1 LDKQPARVKPK
12 AESLLNQEAEVEDDD
27 LFDTALQDQRFDSM
41 KEFLPELLGLYRDN
55 VVSTLYRVRE
65 CLAAGDTQ
73 GAGKAAHNLKGMSA
87 VVCARAVQE
96 LAVELELAVQKNDMD
111 CLPSLLA
118 RLEGRVEKTVAY
130 LNATLPGPA

>member
-1 LDKQPARVKPK
+1 MDKQPTRVKPK
-12 AESLLNQEAEVEDDD
+12 AESLLIQEAEVEDN

-55 VVSTLYRVRE
+55 VGSALNRVRE
-65 CLAAGDTQ
+65 CLAAGDALC
-73 GAGKAAHNLKGMSA
+73 AGKAVHNLKGMSA

-96 LAVELELAVQKNDMD
+96 LAVELESAVQKNDMD
-111 CLPSLLA
+111 GLPSLLA
-118 RLEGRVEKTVAY
+118 RLEDRVEKTVAY